1 MFAPKESDVGPGV
14 ELSGV
19 GPRLL
24 LSCLTSRITGL
35 HIRFALIVEDLEWQH

>member
-1 MFAPKESDVGPGV
+1 LAQGLNLVAWGLG
-14 ELSGV
+14 
-19 GPRLL
+19 LL